1 MELSLPLL
9 RPSCP
14 PTRNNSHATG
24 RRSSHHRGNITVL
37 SLIWFACTVL
47 GCVAIVRATHTTLL
61 RGHGQYVA
69 DAVALAHVDHG
80 ASSAQQLAEALGV
93 SISSVSLQREGF
105 TTVVVKGPN
114 FTATSSAG

>member
-37 SLIWFACTVL
+37 SLVWFACTVL

-80 ASSAQQLAEALGV
+80 ATSAQQLAEALGV
-93 SISSVSLQREGF
+93 YISSVSLQREGF
-105 TTVVVKGPN
+105 TTVVVKGPH

>member
-24 RRSSHHRGNITVL
+24 RCSSHQRGNITVL
-37 SLIWFACTVL
+37 SLIWFALTVV

-61 RGHGQYVA
+61 RGHAQGVA
-69 DAVALAHVDHG
+69 DAIALAYADHG
-80 ASSAQQLAEALGV
+80 ATSAEQLAEALGV
-93 SISSVSLQREGF
+93 SISSASKNPGGF
-105 TTVVVKGPN
+105 ITVVVRADN
-114 FTATSSAG
+114 FSATSSAG